1 MGLFESRVPQI
12 HWIIMDYHHFPFKIA
27 IVRYIFRHTHRISC
41 ETNMKKRHETPAL
54 GDSVIYD
61 SRLLHCG
68 GANVSSTRALLYV
81 TFRDESL
88 ASN

>member
-1 MGLFESRVPQI
+1 
-12 HWIIMDYHHFPFKIA
+12 
-27 IVRYIFRHTHRISC
+27 
-41 ETNMKKRHETPAL
+41 MKKRHETPAL

-88 ASN
+88 ASNWANHKAS